1 MKRDAIVIRV
11 EDNVAT
17 AIRSLETG
25 YEATVGIGEKVI
37 RLKLCQ
43 SIDYGH
49 KMALGDIASGE
60 EILKYAAVIGKA
72 TRPIKAGEH
81 VHIHNVESLRGRGD
95 LHSS

>member
-1 MKRDAIVIRV
+1 MKRDAIVIRA

-17 AIRSLETG
+17 AIRSLEAG
-25 YEATVGIGEKVI
+25 DEAVVGIGEEVT

-49 KMALGDIASGE
+49 KISLKNIAPGE

-72 TRPIKAGEH
+72 TRAIKAGEH
-81 VHIHNVESLRGRGD
+81 VHVHNVESLRGRGD
-95 LHSS
+95 LHQS